1 MYVGGLRRVT
11 LPRPG
16 EPLEVMTRIRG
27 VIFDLD
33 GVLHVRDAALPG
45 AAEAIAR
52 LRRAGLPMRFV
63 TNTTRRPRRAI
74 LEALD
79 GMGLAVAPEELLTP
93 AAAVCLRLKER
104 RERAHLLI
112 HPALAE
118 DFQDVEQG
126 GDAVVLGDAGDEF
139 RYSALNAAFRLLIGG
154 APLYALAANR
164 YFKDADGLSLD
175 CGAFVAALEYASGAK
190 AELFGKPAPAFFQ
203 SALDGLGCAAQ
214 EAVMVGDDVEADV
227 NGALA
232 LGIRAMLVRTG
243 KYRESDE
250 ARLAPGG
257 MVVDH
262 AGDAVDRILHEL

>member
-1 MYVGGLRRVT
+1 MTSAPPGT
-11 LPRPG
+11 L
-16 EPLEVMTRIRG
+16 LEVMQRIRG
-27 VIFDLD
+27 IIFDLD

-52 LRRAGLPMRFV
+52 LRHAGLPMRFV

-74 LEALD
+74 LEALN

-104 RERAHLLI
+104 RQRAHLLI
-112 HPALAE
+112 HPALAA
-118 DFQDVEQG
+118 DFRGVEQG

-139 RYSALNAAFRLLIGG
+139 RYAALNAAFRLLIGG

-175 CGAFVAALEYASGAK
+175 CGAFVAALEYASGAN
-190 AELFGKPAPAFFQ
+190 AELFGKPAPAFFR
-203 SALDGLGCAAQ
+203 SALEGLGCTAQ

-232 LGIRAMLVRTG
+232 LGIRGMLVRTG

-257 MVVDH
+257 IVVDD
-262 AGDAVDRILHEL
+262 ASDAVDRILQDL

>member
-1 MYVGGLRRVT
+1 MGRVT
-11 LPRPG
+11 GAQPG
-16 EPLEVMTRIRG
+16 APLEVMSRIRG

-52 LRRAGLPMRFV
+52 LRRAGVPMRFV

-104 RERAHLLI
+104 RERARLLI